1 MSDDDKLSL
10 PLECIQALLRLQAN
24 YSFQYRLLIVTLR
37 VTRIKELRLAKGFTQ
52 VEMSTAS
59 GLGQGYLSRVEAGSK
74 RLSIDSLE
82 AVAVALDMSLS
93 ELLKG
98 V

>member
-1 MSDDDKLSL
+1 MSKASKREDL
-10 PLECIQALLRLQAN
+10 AVRLG
-24 YSFQYRLLIVTLR
+24 R
-37 VTRIKELRLAKGFTQ
+37 RIKELRLAKGFTQ
-52 VEMSTAS
+52 VEMSAAS
-59 GLGQGYLSRVEAGSK
+59 GLGQAYLSRVEAGSK